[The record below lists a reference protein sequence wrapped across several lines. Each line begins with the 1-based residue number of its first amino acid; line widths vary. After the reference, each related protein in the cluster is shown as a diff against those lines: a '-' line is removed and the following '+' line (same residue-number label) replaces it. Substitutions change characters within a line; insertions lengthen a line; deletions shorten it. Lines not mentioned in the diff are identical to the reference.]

1 MKKHRRGWL
10 WLALLVG
17 GALLAGLAAGCASLL
32 PKLEPP
38 LLSVT
43 AVEIAGGTLQQQQ
56 LHLTLHVVN
65 PNAREI
71 AVRGIDCNLELSG
84 QAFAAGSTDTAFTL
98 PASGETDF
106 GLNVTANLN
115 TALLALL
122 SGLGHKTVDYHL
134 YGQVHLGS
142 GLVRNIPFDQRSRLR
157 L

>member
-1 MKKHRRGWL
+1 MQHRTRALGI
-10 WLALLVG
+10 LALLLG
-17 GALLAGLAAGCASLL
+17 CSIAGGCASML

-38 LLSVT
+38 VLSVT
-43 AVEIAGGTLQQQQ
+43 RVDIAGGSIDQQQ

-71 AVRGIDCNLELSG
+71 RIRGIDCHLELSG
-84 QAFAAGSTDTAFTL
+84 QAFATGTTDAAFTL

-122 SGLGHKTVDYHL
+122 NGLGHKTVDYHL
-134 YGQVHLGS
+134 YGQVHLS
-142 GLVRNIPFDQRSRLR
+142 GELVRTIPFDQRSRVR

>member
-1 MKKHRRGWL
+1 MLSVTRVE
-10 WLALLVG
+10 LVG
-17 GALLAGLAAGCASLL
+17 GSL
-32 PKLEPP
+32 E
-38 LLSVT
+38 
-43 AVEIAGGTLQQQQ
+43 QQQ

-71 AVRGIDCNLELSG
+71 AVRGIDCTLELEG
-84 QAFAAGSTDTAFTL
+84 QAFASGATQAAFTL
-98 PASGETDF
+98 PASGEIDF

-134 YGQVHLGS
+134 YGQVHLGG
-142 GLVRNIPFDQRSRLR
+142 GLVRNIPFDQRSRVR

>member
-1 MKKHRRGWL
+1 MSHRIRGPVVIVAM
-10 WLALLVG
+10 ALLIG
-17 GALLAGLAAGCASLL
+17 GSLVSGCASML

-38 LLSVT
+38 VLSVT
-43 AVEIAGGTLQQQQ
+43 RVDIVGGTLEQQQ

-65 PNAREI
+65 PNARDI
-71 AVRGIDCNLELSG
+71 PVRGIDCTLELEG
-84 QAFAAGSTDTAFTL
+84 QAFASGATEAAFTL

-115 TALLALL
+115 SALLALL

-134 YGQVHLGS
+134 YGQVHLGG
-142 GLVRNIPFDQRSRLR
+142 GLVRKIPFDQRSRVR